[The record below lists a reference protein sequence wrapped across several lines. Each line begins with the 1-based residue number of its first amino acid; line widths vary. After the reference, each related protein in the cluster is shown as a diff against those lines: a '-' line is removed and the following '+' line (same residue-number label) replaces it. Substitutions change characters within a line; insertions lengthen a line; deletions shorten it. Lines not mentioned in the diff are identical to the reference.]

1 MHRFALSLVLAA
13 SLALAGCGPQLQA
26 LQTAVKFGTASIANP
41 VTKERLR
48 QIEDAATILFV
59 GLNAWRDLCEGGAIN
74 PDCRQQIRTV
84 QIYTMQVKP
93 YLAQLRRFVKQND
106 QVNATVVF
114 NQLTDVIAIIRVKGA
129 EGGQNLGGG
138 Q

>member
-1 MHRFALSLVLAA
+1 LHRIALSLVLVA

-48 QIEDAATILFV
+48 TIEDAVTVLFV
-59 GLNAWRDLCEGGAIN
+59 GLNTWRDLCEAGAIN
-74 PDCRQQIRTV
+74 ETCKQQIRTV
-84 QIYTMQVKP
+84 QIYTIQVKP
-93 YLAQLRRFVKQND
+93 YLFQLRRFVRQND
-106 QVNATVVF
+106 QVNAVVVF
-114 NQLTDVIAIIRVKGA
+114 NQLTDLIGTIRAKGA

-138 Q
+138 L